1 MRSSLTILS
10 CALIASITSSFIPS
24 SNNAFFSTSLSAE
37 DALVKDG
44 MIKTD
49 LDSALNKELSYE
61 PGKADTEFARRF
73 GDRAGKNV
81 RTVGEAFSDFTKRL
95 GHPVQALY
103 RNGVSDIV
111 GTTHLIMIS
120 VRFERDAIW
129 SLGLLETLDLILKNY
144 PDKPIAADI
153 KAALFGSMGLSE
165 KDLEKEAKTIT
176 DWAQGKSQE
185 DVAIALS
192 GEGDSPVAKI
202 AKAAK
207 ANEFWMY
214 SKWFGIGLIKIMEII
229 GVEMESETC
238 YPIMEDWV
246 GKKMEKPYF
255 TACTDSD
262 QYFRTRSKLE
272 MLETLMKEVEIR
284 EKKKL
289 AQRLE
294 AKAEEALAKAE
305 REEKLKAVVEA
316 DEANQAEASNDA

>member
-1 MRSSLTILS
+1 
-10 CALIASITSSFIPS
+10 
-24 SNNAFFSTSLSAE
+24 
-37 DALVKDG
+37 
-44 MIKTD
+44 
-49 LDSALNKELSYE
+49 
-61 PGKADTEFARRF
+61 
-73 GDRAGKNV
+73 
-81 RTVGEAFSDFTKRL
+81 
-95 GHPVQALY
+95 
-103 RNGVSDIV
+103 
-111 GTTHLIMIS
+111 
-120 VRFERDAIW
+120 
-129 SLGLLETLDLILKNY
+129 
-144 PDKPIAADI
+144 
-153 KAALFGSMGLSE
+153 MG
-165 KDLEKEAKTIT
+165 EAKTIT

-214 SKWFGIGLIKIMEII
+214 SKWFGIGLIKIMDII
-229 GVEMESETC
+229 GV
-238 YPIMEDWV
+238 
-246 GKKMEKPYF
+246 KMERPYF

-262 QYFRTRSKLE
+262 QYFRTRGKLE
-272 MLETLMKEVEIR
+272 MLETLMKEVEIL

>member
-1 MRSSLTILS
+1 M
-10 CALIASITSSFIPS
+10 
-24 SNNAFFSTSLSAE
+24 
-37 DALVKDG
+37 G
-44 MIKTD
+44 TD

-81 RTVGEAFSDFTKRL
+81 RAVGEAFSDFTKRL

-153 KAALFGSMGLSE
+153 KAALFASMGLSE
-165 KDLEKEAKTIT
+165 KDL
-176 DWAQGKSQE
+176 
-185 DVAIALS
+185 
-192 GEGDSPVAKI
+192 

-272 MLETLMKEVEIR
+272 VLETLMKEVEIR

>member
-1 MRSSLTILS
+1 MKSSLSILS
-10 CALIASITSSFIPS
+10 GALITSITSSFIPNS
-24 SNNAFFSTSLSAE
+24 RNAFFSTSLSAE

-44 MIKTD
+44 MIKSD

-61 PGKADTEFARRF
+61 PGKADTDFARRF
-73 GDRAGKNV
+73 GDRAGKDV
-81 RTVGEAFSDFTKRL
+81 KTVGEAFADFTKRL

-120 VRFERDAIW
+120 VRFEIDGIW
-129 SLGLLETLDLILKNY
+129 SLGLLATLDLLLKNY
-144 PDKPIAADI
+144 PDKVIAADI
-153 KAALFGSMGLSE
+153 RAALFGSMGLNAE
-165 KDLEKEAKTIT
+165 DLEKEAKTIT

-207 ANEFWMY
+207 ANDFWMY

-229 GVEMESETC
+229 GLEMESETC
-238 YPIMEDWV
+238 YPIMEDWLD
-246 GKKMEKPYF
+246 KKMEKPYF

-316 DEANQAEASNDA
+316 DQANQSDPPNDA